1 MLILV
6 LSENSS
12 FKESQIVTITNIGP
26 NHVIPCGNI
35 CPPIP
40 LIIILF
46 ALRWY
51 TYASGLGSS
60 TVLVLG
66 TCT

>member
-40 LIIILF
+40 LIIFKWEVENNDLASNLF
-46 ALRWY
+46 
-51 TYASGLGSS
+51 T
-60 TVLVLG
+60 
-66 TCT
+66 